1 MSKRNITIGLSFLI
15 VIIIAIIINNFYLF
29 NPLNYPKGNLE
40 LYGYKWYDFKKPI
53 DVQCLSWYD
62 GERLIYVPQ
71 KNNASEARYIII
83 EFANFKHL
91 EDYTYEQYFDDLPTE
106 QGKEYRIDLRLSNI
120 REDGFAIGHILL
132 PISFYEND
140 NKAQVGGANFFE
152 MPSEFKEHIIETY
165 KDKLEY

>member
-71 KNNASEARYIII
+71 KIMQV
-83 EFANFKHL
+83 K
-91 EDYTYEQYFDDLPTE
+91 
-106 QGKEYRIDLRLSNI
+106 QG
-120 REDGFAIGHILL
+120 IL
-132 PISFYEND
+132 
-140 NKAQVGGANFFE
+140 
-152 MPSEFKEHIIETY
+152 
-165 KDKLEY
+165 